1 MDENTMIQNEMEN
14 QGYDIV
20 SDPDYPM
27 ENPEDYHDGDML
39 IAAGIGAAGALGL
52 GVLYQKLLKPLGKKA
67 FKAAKKGL
75 SGLFEEDEEDED
87 DEIGE
92 DIVDAGDEI
101 EAEEVEV
108 ESEVVETKKKKKN

>member
-1 MDENTMIQNEMEN
+1 MDEMTIQNEVEN

-20 SDPDYPM
+20 PDPDYPM

-75 SGLFEEDEEDED
+75 SELFEEDDEDED

-101 EAEEVEV
+101 EAEEVA
-108 ESEVVETKKKKKN
+108 SEVIDTKKKKKN